1 MFSLSP
7 AALML
12 SALRRLSQ
20 GLGFEVFVVVTFC
33 GQMLRTRC
41 SRQLVA
47 KKMPV
52 LPELQA
58 KQSSGHGSGVLATE
72 RQWVGVTFWQPACL
86 SD

>member
-33 GQMLRTRC
+33 GQTLRTRC

-52 LPELQA
+52 LPEL
-58 KQSSGHGSGVLATE
+58 QSSGHGSGVLATE
-72 RQWVGVTFWQPACL
+72 RQWVGVTFWQPARL